1 MQRIL
6 QAFYCCPNM
15 IDVFNQKQ
23 MYNSV
28 ITEKE
33 SASED
38 WNCINV
44 SEELQYLF
52 WG

>member
-1 MQRIL
+1 
-6 QAFYCCPNM
+6 M

-52 WG
+52 WGQLCMFHVHMS